1 MTAAEEGMAAAG
13 RSQAGRSLQGLAYGL
28 AAYGLWGL
36 IPLYFRAVRHVPPLE
51 MLAHRAAWSLA
62 VLVIVAGISGQW
74 RQVRQGLKAPKA
86 ILMLGLS
93 TVMLSVNWLTFIY
106 AVATAQVLQS
116 SLGYF
121 ITPLVNVLLGVLV
134 LGEQLRLYQKISIGL
149 AAAGVCVL
157 AVTAGV
163 LPWIALVLAASFSL
177 YGLLRK
183 TMPISGLVGVLV
195 ETLAMTPPAILYLA
209 YAEQSAM
216 ATEKDAG
223 TWCLL
228 ALSGVVTSVPLLLF
242 VGAARRLQLSTLGIL
257 QYLSPTLQFV
267 VAVFVFHEPFSGAQ
281 ISSFL
286 CIWAAVGLYAA
297 DSLAASRAGWLDVL
311 EPD

>member
-51 MLAHRAAWSLA
+51 MLAHRAVWSLA

-297 DSLAASRAGWLDVL
+297 DSLAASRAGWIDVL

>member
-1 MTAAEEGMAAAG
+1 MTAGEEGAAG
-13 RSQAGRSLQGLAYGL
+13 SARGQAGRSLHGLAFGL

-36 IPLYFRAVRHVPPLE
+36 IPLYFRAVRHVAPVE
-51 MLAHRAAWSLA
+51 MLAHRALWSLI
-62 VLVIVAGISGQW
+62 VLAILAGISGRW
-74 RQVRQGLKAPKA
+74 SEVRQGLSRPKT
-86 ILMLGLS
+86 ILMLALS

-134 LGEQLRLYQKISIGL
+134 LGERLRLYQKMSIGL

-157 AVTAGV
+157 AVASGV

-183 TMPISGLVGVLV
+183 TMPVSGLVGVLI
-195 ETLAMTPPAILYLA
+195 ETLAMTPPATAFLA
-209 YAEQSAM
+209 WVHQSGA
-216 ATEKDAG
+216 ATAVG
-223 TWCLL
+223 VRTWCLM
-228 ALSGVVTSVPLLLF
+228 AASGLITSVPLLLF

-257 QYLSPTLQFV
+257 QYLAPTLQFLL
-267 VAVFVFHEPFSGAQ
+267 AVFAFQEPFSEAQ
-281 ISSFL
+281 VFSFL
-286 CIWAAVGLYAA
+286 CIWSAVGLYAA
-297 DSLAASRAGWLDVL
+297 DCLVASRAGRVDVI

>member
-1 MTAAEEGMAAAG
+1 MTAAEEGMVAAG

-62 VLVIVAGISGQW
+62 LLAIVAGISGRW
-74 RQVRQGLKAPKA
+74 REVRRGLKAPKA

-106 AVATAQVLQS
+106 AVATAQVLQA

-183 TMPISGLVGVLV
+183 TMPISGLVGVLI

-267 VAVFVFHEPFSGAQ
+267 VAVFVFHEPFSRAQ

-297 DSLAASRAGWLDVL
+297 DSLAASRTGWVDVL

>member
-297 DSLAASRAGWLDVL
+297 DSLAASRAGWIDVL

>member
-1 MTAAEEGMAAAG
+1 MTAAEEGMVAAG

-62 VLVIVAGISGQW
+62 LLAIVAGISGRW
-74 RQVRQGLKAPKA
+74 REVRRGLKAPKA

-106 AVATAQVLQS
+106 AVATAQVLQA

-183 TMPISGLVGVLV
+183 TMPISGLVGVLI

-267 VAVFVFHEPFSGAQ
+267 VAVFVFHEPFSRAQ

-297 DSLAASRAGWLDVL
+297 DSLAASRAGWIDVL

>member
-1 MTAAEEGMAAAG
+1 MTAGEGGEAGAG
-13 RSQAGRSLQGLAYGL
+13 RSQAGRSLQGLACGL

-62 VLVIVAGISGQW
+62 LLAVVAGISGQW
-74 RQVRQGLKAPKA
+74 RKVRDGLRGPKA
-86 ILMLGLS
+86 VLMLGLS
-93 TVMLSVNWLTFIY
+93 TAMLSVNWLTFIY
-106 AVATAQVLQS
+106 AVATAQVLQA

-134 LGEQLRLYQKISIGL
+134 LGERLRLNQKISIGL
-149 AAAGVCVL
+149 AAAGVGVL
-157 AVTAGV
+157 ALAAGV

-183 TMPISGLVGVLV
+183 TMPTSGLVGVLI

-209 YAEQSAM
+209 YAEHAAV

-257 QYLSPTLQFV
+257 QYLAPTMHFL

-281 ISSFL
+281 LSSFF

-297 DSLAASRAGWLDVL
+297 DSLAASRTGWIDLL

>member
-62 VLVIVAGISGQW
+62 LLAIVAGISGRW
-74 RQVRQGLKAPKA
+74 REVRRGLKAPKA

-106 AVATAQVLQS
+106 AVATAQVLQA

-183 TMPISGLVGVLV
+183 TMPITGLVGVLI

-297 DSLAASRAGWLDVL
+297 DSLAASRTGRVDVL

>member
-1 MTAAEEGMAAAG
+1 MTAAEEGMVAAG

-62 VLVIVAGISGQW
+62 LLAIVAGISGRW
-74 RQVRQGLKAPKA
+74 REVRRGLKAPKA

-106 AVATAQVLQS
+106 AVATAQVLQA

-163 LPWIALVLAASFSL
+163 LPWIALVLAASLSL
-177 YGLLRK
+177 
-183 TMPISGLVGVLV
+183 
-195 ETLAMTPPAILYLA
+195 
-209 YAEQSAM
+209 
-216 ATEKDAG
+216 
-223 TWCLL
+223 
-228 ALSGVVTSVPLLLF
+228 
-242 VGAARRLQLSTLGIL
+242 
-257 QYLSPTLQFV
+257 
-267 VAVFVFHEPFSGAQ
+267 
-281 ISSFL
+281 
-286 CIWAAVGLYAA
+286 
-297 DSLAASRAGWLDVL
+297 
-311 EPD
+311 